1 MEEQNQTE
9 NIIIKKNRGRPATKH
24 GNYDN
29 KQYYATFKEKNQ
41 IKIHEVEECKICYGR
56 FSYYNRS
63 HHNNSLKHRKAVN
76 NLNNEEAINK
86 LIVVM
91 KNDEIEKENNL

>member
-41 IKIHEVEECKICYGR
+41 IKIHEV
-56 FSYYNRS
+56 
-63 HHNNSLKHRKAVN
+63 
-76 NLNNEEAINK
+76 